1 MMNLFKKKNKSE
13 IPSYVSDTATLMIG
27 AENGTLEDKR
37 DTASY
42 KWRLIAQEISEIV
55 NK

>member
-1 MMNLFKKKNKSE
+1 MSLFKKKNKSE
-13 IPSYVSDTATLMIG
+13 VPNYAYSSDENTLG
-27 AENGTLEDKR
+27 STNGTLENKSDK
-37 DTASY
+37 ASY